1 MKKKIFFCLLI
12 IFHLFTKQV
21 NSLENKIILKV
32 NNKMITTFNI
42 TQEERYLL
50 VLNQKLKTIDKKK
63 LKILATNS
71 IVKEKIKEIE
81 LVKYYQIEKTLDNAN
96 LQKIIKNL
104 YETIGFQKE
113 NEFKDYLES
122 QNLKFS
128 SVKRK
133 LAIEM
138 LWNNLIFEKF
148 KNRVVVDE
156 IEIKNNIDK
165 EIKNLRFSRNLFLS
179 EILIRNSKD
188 LKLNEIYLKILKSI
202 NEIGF
207 ASTANIY
214 SVSDTSKTG
223 GKIGW
228 VKETSL
234 SKEILKE
241 VINLKKDQI
250 SKPIKINENFLILK
264 VDDAKINEQKIDK
277 DKIFSDRVLF
287 KTNQQLERFSLA
299 YFNKVKQNIQINEI

>member
-50 VLNQKLKTIDKKK
+50 VLNQKLKTIDKNK

-81 LVKYYQIEKTLDNAN
+81 LVKYYQIEKTLDDSN

-165 EIKNLRFSRNLFLS
+165 EIKNLRFSRNVFLS

-188 LKLNEIYLKILKSI
+188 LKLFKD
-202 NEIGF
+202 F
-207 ASTANIY
+207 
-214 SVSDTSKTG
+214 
-223 GKIGW
+223 
-228 VKETSL
+228 
-234 SKEILKE
+234 
-241 VINLKKDQI
+241 KK
-250 SKPIKINENFLILK
+250 
-264 VDDAKINEQKIDK
+264 
-277 DKIFSDRVLF
+277 
-287 KTNQQLERFSLA
+287 
-299 YFNKVKQNIQINEI
+299 Y

>member
-1 MKKKIFFCLLI
+1 
-12 IFHLFTKQV
+12 
-21 NSLENKIILKV
+21 
-32 NNKMITTFNI
+32 MITTFNI

-50 VLNQKLKTIDKKK
+50 VLNQKLTTIDKNK

-71 IVKEKIKEIE
+71 IIKEKIKEIE
-81 LVKYYQIEKTLDNAN
+81 LAKYYQIEKTLDDAN

-122 QNLKFS
+122 QNLEFS

-165 EIKNLRFSRNLFLS
+165 EIKNLRFSRNVFLS

-188 LKLNEIYLKILKSI
+188 LKLDEIYSKILKSI
-202 NEIGF
+202 DEIGF

-264 VDDAKINEQKIDK
+264 IDDAKINEQKIDK